1 MGEGGAV
8 KLLTYSAIGSVRGS
22 CGHKHRSLEAA
33 VACLCR
39 DQRRMTALPGRCY
52 SDREIERS
60 DGRRL
65 DDDDVDYIN
74 DLMDGR
80 A

>member
-1 MGEGGAV
+1 
-8 KLLTYSAIGSVRGS
+8 
-22 CGHKHRSLEAA
+22 
-33 VACLCR
+33 
-39 DQRRMTALPGRCY
+39 MTALPGRCY